1 MKNRK
6 ISTVG
11 INPTLSDPFTSQTS
25 KLGWR
30 YFEANEVDRKKNSR
44 QKGTGTKMAENFER
58 KKIKFQPC
66 SQPRH
71 LPMTSQTIGLV
82 VNKYTKLGKK
92 GQKLTLSQGLPYLK
106 IPLC

>member
-1 MKNRK
+1 MGVHIFIVLLIEQIMKNRK

-44 QKGTGTKMAENFER
+44 QKGTGTKMAENFSPVLNPDTFR
-58 KKIKFQPC
+58 
-66 SQPRH
+66 
-71 LPMTSQTIGLV
+71 
-82 VNKYTKLGKK
+82 
-92 GQKLTLSQGLPYLK
+92 
-106 IPLC
+106 

>member
-44 QKGTGTKMAENFER
+44 QKGTGTKMAENFE
-58 KKIKFQPC
+58 KKKNQISALF
-66 SQPRH
+66 S
-71 LPMTSQTIGLV
+71 TQTP
-82 VNKYTKLGKK
+82 
-92 GQKLTLSQGLPYLK
+92 SDD
-106 IPLC
+106 

>member
-1 MKNRK
+1 MTPSHPKLQNWAGGTLKPMKLTEKKTPGKRAQEQKWLK
-6 ISTVG
+6 I
-11 INPTLSDPFTSQTS
+11 L
-25 KLGWR
+25 K
-30 YFEANEVDRKKNSR
+30 E
-44 QKGTGTKMAENFER
+44 

-71 LPMTSQTIGLV
+71 LLMTSQTIGLV

-92 GQKLTLSQGLPYLK
+92 GQKLTLSQGLSYSK